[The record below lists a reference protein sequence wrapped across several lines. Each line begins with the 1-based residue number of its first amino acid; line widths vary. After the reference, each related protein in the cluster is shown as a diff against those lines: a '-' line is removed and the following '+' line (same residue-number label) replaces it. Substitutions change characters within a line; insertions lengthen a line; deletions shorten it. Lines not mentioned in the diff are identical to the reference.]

1 MPDAIVDVAL
11 GEHGDARDRDRTEL
25 QTGGERDLPFGDPG
39 QHHDHPIALHD
50 AARRE
55 PVRNPVAR
63 ARHVVEREPALVAA
77 GVTPD
82 EGELRWVARPGIYDI
97 GAEVEHGGGL
107 ELVPGD
113 RALVVVH
120 AVGGHLRMTRLWRTR
135 GEHT

>member
-1 MPDAIVDVAL
+1 MVMHGIGIAPSFRQAVSAICHS
-11 GEHGDARDRDRTEL
+11 GI
-25 QTGGERDLPFGDPG
+25 PG
-39 QHHDHPIALHD
+39 QHHDDPIALRD

-63 ARHVVEREPALVAA
+63 TCHVVEREPAFVAL

-82 EGELRWVARPGIYDI
+82 EGELRWIARPGVHDV
-97 GAEVEHGGGL
+97 GAEVERGGGL
-107 ELVPGD
+107 ELVLGD